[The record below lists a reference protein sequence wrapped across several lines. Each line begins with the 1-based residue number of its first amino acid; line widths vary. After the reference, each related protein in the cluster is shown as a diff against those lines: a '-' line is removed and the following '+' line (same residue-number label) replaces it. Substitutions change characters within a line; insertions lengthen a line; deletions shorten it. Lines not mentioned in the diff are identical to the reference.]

1 MLNTNQGDTQMGNLL
16 LENFINE
23 INTKREDAIQS
34 SYEYRMDRIKK
45 QIANIPAKVEKWNEL
60 YELDLKAEAVENGF
74 KTECDTRSHFARLNG
89 RRKSSIKDQFS
100 FFQHIFVF
108 TRKIK
113 SWVENK
119 QYSDG
124 GYYQTTHEVYKV
136 DEMEN
141 IEKEIM
147 MLTKIEINQIFD
159 MYLSRVC
166 GEVTKIDYCS
176 EITNC
181 EIKSFDQKG
190 YPVSELAISTVNN
203 TSCTIRTSVKW
214 NCSKYGKIFGQY
226 PTTIHNIKRAGS
238 DKTGSIYQ
246 VASDNFNHVWTSFK
260 AIEKNEKTNRA
271 ISRLEEELSDVQK
284 TNPEDRFYN
293 PKYVAKRVKKLNE
306 RIAKESAKL
315 IDVRAYR
322 DVGQSLIKAVA

>member
-1 MLNTNQGDTQMGNLL
+1 MSNLL

-23 INTKREDAIQS
+23 INAKREDAIQ
-34 SYEYRMDRIKK
+34 EAFTQRMDIINK
-45 QIANIPAKVEKWNEL
+45 QIKNIPNKVDLYNEITNKR
-60 YELDLKAEAVENGF
+60 DSFVPSVANDNGF
-74 KTECDTRSHFARLNG
+74 TTQDLSYRSPYNRTGQL
-89 RRKSSIKDQFS
+89 ID
-100 FFQHIFVF
+100 FFQFPRIIFSKEDLSEKDYRLKTYTMFKYEIRDMEV
-108 TRKIK
+108 IK
-113 SWVENK
+113 
-119 QYSDG
+119 
-124 GYYQTTHEVYKV
+124 
-136 DEMEN
+136 
-141 IEKEIM
+141 KEIM
-147 MLTKIEINQIFD
+147 DMTKFEINNVFD

-166 GEVTKIDYCS
+166 DIVTKVDYCS

-190 YPVSELAISTVNN
+190 YPVSELAINTANN

-260 AIEKNEKTNRA
+260 AIEKNIKTNRA
-271 ISRLEEELSDVQK
+271 IARLEEELSSVQK
-284 TNPEDRFYN
+284 TDPEDRFYDAR
-293 PKYVAKRVKKLNE
+293 YVAKRVKKLNE
-306 RIAKESAKL
+306 RIAKEKAKL
-315 IDVRAYR
+315 IDVKAYR